1 MQSKWILPEEPAKLE
16 AMKNRTLSSIAKSW
30 KNHKSALKKKYFLG
44 RGNRARVP
52 PNVISEDY
60 EDLVQYWSLP
70 KTKVLFNI
78 DML

>member
-1 MQSKWILPEEPAKLE
+1 MQSKWILPEEPARLK

-30 KNHKSALKKKYFLG
+30 KNHKSSLKKKYFLG
-44 RGNRARVP
+44 KGNRARVP

-70 KTKVLFNI
+70 KTKVLFYI